1 MSILR
6 VLIGF
11 ILVLMGRKLY
21 WLFVAVVGFIVGFVL
36 AEILFPQGSTWLL
49 ILLGLAVGSICA
61 LLAVFVNRLA
71 IALVGFFGGGFL
83 AIQLLAA
90 LGINGENFHWVP
102 FLIGGII
109 GTILAALLF
118 DWALIIF
125 SSLVGAFLISSIW
138 EITPT
143 WANILTLLIFL
154 IGVVIQA
161 GLLYWERKKSK

>member
-1 MSILR
+1 MFILR
-6 VLIGF
+6 ILIGI
-11 ILVLMGRKLY
+11 ILLLAGRKLY

-49 ILLGLAVGSICA
+49 VLVGLAVGSICA
-61 LLAVFVNRLA
+61 LLAVFINRLA

-83 AIQLLAA
+83 AIQLLAV
-90 LGINGENFHWVP
+90 LRVYGEDLHWVP

-109 GTILAALLF
+109 GTILAALFF

-125 SSLVGAFLISSIW
+125 SSLVGAFLIGSIW

-143 WANILTLLIFL
+143 WANILISMLFLL
-154 IGVVIQA
+154 GVVTQA
-161 GLLYWERKKSK
+161 GLLHWERKKSI